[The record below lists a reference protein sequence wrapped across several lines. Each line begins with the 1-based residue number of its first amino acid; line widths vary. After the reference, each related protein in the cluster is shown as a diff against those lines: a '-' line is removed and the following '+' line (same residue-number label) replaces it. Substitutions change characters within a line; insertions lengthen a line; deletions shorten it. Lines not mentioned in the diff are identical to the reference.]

1 MNKFNLVVK
10 MSSAKVKAAHAL
22 VSKSMEGWNG
32 PERQGRTQLLS
43 KYITADGGVY
53 VDIRHEN
60 GRAEQYR
67 PDVYLGTV

>member
-1 MNKFNLVVK
+1 MNKFNLETK
-10 MSSAKVKAAHAL
+10 MSASRIKAAHAL
-22 VSKSMEGWNG
+22 VNQSMKGWNG
-32 PERQGRTQLLS
+32 PEREGRTQLLN
-43 KYITADGGVY
+43 KTIDRDGAVT